1 MKPSKCNE
9 TQQQLGSESDF
20 GEGEIEDTQVIKH
33 GNNGF
38 TYFSQGPSGSSSRK
52 ETSKVRGKGDSRL
65 SHSVNQSTTQIP
77 TFQSIYDKKML
88 DTYPSRTRWEIPD
101 SKIVFSSQFCSGNL
115 SRAQRGYQKNTFDL
129 WVAHDAAPHMEGD
142 YYKTWFYFSVTGMPQ
157 GELITFTFKNLN
169 NQVSITI

>member
-1 MKPSKCNE
+1 M
-9 TQQQLGSESDF
+9 
-20 GEGEIEDTQVIKH
+20 I
-33 GNNGF
+33 
-38 TYFSQGPSGSSSRK
+38 
-52 ETSKVRGKGDSRL
+52 
-65 SHSVNQSTTQIP
+65 
-77 TFQSIYDKKML
+77 

-142 YYKTWFYFSVTGMPQ
+142 YYKTWFYFSVTGIPQ

-169 NQVSITI
+169 NQVSQMMLYQPFLF